1 MSCNKHD
8 HDCRPYPVE
17 PAPYAPGGCGPCKPG
32 PRPGH
37 RPPPPPPC
45 PPSQYIGA
53 RYVPKFADPLEWDG
67 AKAYENLIIVTHNN
81 ESYTSRCPVPPG
93 IDITNERYWA
103 KTGAYNAQLEQLKEG
118 VSDLSS
124 QVTGFA
130 QDNKEFRAKIEQ
142 YDKDNAEMKNT
153 VAKNDARVDNLAER
167 VATAETEIEGL
178 QATTAQHTKDLADL
192 HAKDEDLQRQITSN
206 DNDIAALQAKNT
218 EQDSRLN
225 GINTKL
231 KSHDA
236 SIAQNTADIAKNTK
250 NIQDNAAAIAV
261 NAHEL
266 ADHAEELKDHE
277 ARLTAQHKEITDNHT
292 AIERNTSDIA
302 GLRSDLTEDEAK
314 IEANRDAIA
323 HIQEKDVQQDGRLDA
338 LEKRA
343 TGAETRLDGL
353 DAKTDATNTA
363 LTAEVD
369 RAKAA
374 ELAQGKLIAK
384 NAAELADHAT
394 ELADHEKR
402 ITALEGDNAT
412 NKQDIADL
420 KAKNTAQD
428 TAISGNTDAIQHI
441 NDSLT
446 GYVKTEV
453 YTAGQAAQDARITD
467 LENDKADKTA
477 LDDYVTKTDF
487 NADQKR
493 QDDIVGDWTTDHPG
507 QTVSQCATSQE
518 TELAEHAGQIAK
530 LETDKADRSD
540 IKDWMLNRPFV
551 KGEHLGTPEDSYYS
565 TLAPVKHGDTTNAI
579 QRFIA
584 FWPYRQDDAP
594 PQVSIDFISVSSGQK
609 IGGATVGISGDIDN
623 KIIITGEAPTYSTW
637 SKDVDDNPFVLL
649 VFHPYRS

>member
-37 RPPPPPPC
+37 CPPPPPC

-53 RYVPKFADPLEWDG
+53 RYVPKFADPIEWDG
-67 AKAYENLIIVTHNN
+67 ARAYENLTIVTHNN

-118 VSDLSS
+118 VNDLSS

-130 QDNKEFRAKIEQ
+130 EDNKEFRAKIEQ

-167 VATAETEIEGL
+167 VATAETEIDGL
-178 QATTAQHTKDLADL
+178 QATTAQHTTEIADL

-206 DNDIAALQAKNT
+206 DNDIAALQAKDV
-218 EQDSRLN
+218 EHDSRLN
-225 GINTKL
+225 GIDTKL

-236 SIAQNTADIAKNTK
+236 TLAQNTADIAKNTK
-250 NIQDNAAAIAV
+250 NIQDNAAQIAV

-292 AIERNTSDIA
+292 AIERLTSVTD

-338 LEKRA
+338 LEKR
-343 TGAETRLDGL
+343 TTTAEGRLDGL
-353 DAKTDATNTA
+353 DTKTDNTNTA

-394 ELADHEKR
+394 ELADHEER
-402 ITALEGDNAT
+402 ITALEGDNTT
-412 NKQDIADL
+412 NKTDIADL

-428 TAISGNTDAIQHI
+428 TVISGNTDAISHLR
-441 NDSLT
+441 DDLSD
-446 GYVKTEV
+446 YVKTET
-453 YTAGQAAQDARITD
+453 YTAGQAAQDAI
-467 LENDKADKTA
+467 
-477 LDDYVTKTDF
+477 
-487 NADQKR
+487 
-493 QDDIVGDWTTDHPG
+493 IGDWTTDHPG

-530 LETDKADRSD
+530 VEADKADRSELPD
-540 IKDWMLNRPFV
+540 VSNLEVYPEPRNNYVTLSGMGYINPNSRDFLQAENVNIPFRV
-551 KGEHLGTPEDSYYS
+551 KPGHAVRISSAKWTILYYNTAGEFKSAYTDTFIHPEVMPFTLVYKSKVPAGRFNSLLAQGTTFPKPEDIDL
-565 TLAPVKHGDTTNAI
+565 TKLALVS
-579 QRFIA
+579 FSVMIA
-584 FWPYRQDDAP
+584 
-594 PQVSIDFISVSSGQK
+594 
-609 IGGATVGISGDIDN
+609 
-623 KIIITGEAPTYSTW
+623 
-637 SKDVDDNPFVLL
+637 VD
-649 VFHPYRS
+649 